1 MLWLAAIVGTVF
13 VLAMLAAYAAD
24 AHDENAAMREF
35 AQSRDAGLRMWRE
48 GIAAARKEE
57 VEV

>member
-1 MLWLAAIVGTVF
+1 MLWLAAFALTAF

-24 AHDENAAMREF
+24 SHDENAAMREWE
-35 AQSRDAGLRMWRE
+35 QSRDAGLRMWRE